1 MMTDPRL
8 PGSAANTTDRSLA
21 LHRHALRARRLRSP
35 TISTKYGGKL
45 QYFKCAFDPTRSAST
60 LAADPVRSTSD
71 RYGNIQLL
79 AQTPQTV
86 DHGTDAMPVD
96 PSTAI
101 ISHAIQLAIAP
112 VFLLTGIAGLLGVMA
127 TRLGRI
133 IDRARSFEKTWPSLN
148 ANARA
153 AARVEMDNLERR
165 RRVCSWSINYCTSA
179 ALLVCLVIVALFV
192 EEFFA
197 TNLQWLAGALF
208 VGAMLAVICGLVCF
222 LREVYLATHTIS
234 IDHTLFE

>member
-1 MMTDPRL
+1 VKGQTACGVKVEIVPQRRTFPL
-8 PGSAANTTDRSLA
+8 HGGRPTSLA
-21 LHRHALRARRLRSP
+21 VDPERTP
-35 TISTKYGGKL
+35 TFPYG
-45 QYFKCAFDPTRSAST
+45 T
-60 LAADPVRSTSD
+60 
-71 RYGNIQLL
+71 IQVL
-79 AQTPQTV
+79 AQTIQIS
-86 DHGTDAMPVD
+86 DHEAHTMPVE

-112 VFLLTGIAGLLGVMA
+112 VFLLTGIAGLLAVMA

-133 IDRARSFEKTWPSLN
+133 IDRARSFETTWSGLN

-153 AARVEMDNLERR
+153 AARVEMGNLERR
-165 RRVCSWSINYCTSA
+165 RRVCSWSINCCTSA
-179 ALLVCLVIVALFV
+179 ALLVCLVIVTLFV

-208 VGAMLAVICGLVCF
+208 VAAMVAVICGLVCF